1 VTPFRREEDVRTQF
15 RDRVVDLTDPVI
27 GGVEPFDVF
36 YRREYDRA
44 VRLALVLSGSNWGA
58 EDLAQDAFIEAHRR
72 WEEVGRYENPG
83 GWLRR
88 VIANRSVSLYR
99 RQMAEAKA
107 LLKLLSGTRKQLP
120 PLEPESEEVWKAVRK
135 LARRQAQ
142 VIALIYLED
151 LSLQQVAEVLEISVP
166 TVGTHLQRGRRAL
179 AELLGPDEEVGND
192 G

>member
-1 VTPFRREEDVRTQF
+1 
-15 RDRVVDLTDPVI
+15 
-27 GGVEPFDVF
+27 
-36 YRREYDRA
+36 
-44 VRLALVLSGSNWGA
+44 
-58 EDLAQDAFIEAHRR
+58 
-72 WEEVGRYENPG
+72 
-83 GWLRR
+83 
-88 VIANRSVSLYR
+88 
-99 RQMAEAKA
+99 
-107 LLKLLSGTRKQLP
+107 LP